1 MAPRFLT
8 ILTGRNV
15 PKSGSRESRS
25 RRPST
30 KRRSR
35 TSRAWSSRRELWSAS
50 RRLIKRDRRKLDA
63 KRLRAVSR
71 APPENCD
78 AHSQNPALSKF
89 ESAVTEVEFDRLLD
103 AVRMAIEPSVSASVS
118 AGQKG
123 RFDPLSLHRKIPFLT
138 RISETGSMTG
148 WWVAAISWPDAG
160 GPIHM
165 TLTAKSTSLLAIRH
179 SLFASR

>member
-1 MAPRFLT
+1 MPHSAATSGPTISDGSLLEFVGNSRTHDIDALASPVLGQRIVPGRFVTVVVVLRT
-8 ILTGRNV
+8 L
-15 PKSGSRESRS
+15 PKSYCRYSTGPIQFGPNGIHHPVFRYRTPRVIRAFV
-25 RRPST
+25 RRT
-30 KRRSR
+30 
-35 TSRAWSSRRELWSAS
+35 AGFFEIAS
-50 RRLIKRDRRKLDA
+50 
-63 KRLRAVSR
+63 V
-71 APPENCD
+71 P
-78 AHSQNPALSKF
+78 
-89 ESAVTEVEFDRLLD
+89 
-103 AVRMAIEPSVSASVS
+103 ASVS